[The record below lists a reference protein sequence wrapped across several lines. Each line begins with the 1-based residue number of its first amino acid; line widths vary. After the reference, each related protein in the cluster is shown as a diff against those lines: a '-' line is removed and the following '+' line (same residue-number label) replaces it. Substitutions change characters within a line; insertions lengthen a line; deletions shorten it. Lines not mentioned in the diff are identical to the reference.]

1 MIKITIIDQDN
12 KEHKLELQANCGL
25 NLMEVC
31 KTNDIDVEGVC
42 GGMALCATCHCH
54 VESNH
59 DLEPKQEAEIAMLNQ
74 CFNINK
80 KSRLACQIPVSEK
93 IDGLTIRLVGDN

>member
-1 MIKITIIDQDN
+1 MINITIIDQDN
-12 KEHKLELQANCGL
+12 NEHKIELDENCGL

-42 GGMALCATCHCH
+42 GGMALCATCHCL

-59 DLEPKQEAEIAMLNQ
+59 KLEEKQDAEIAMLNQ
-74 CFNINK
+74 CFNLEKN
-80 KSRLACQIPVSEK
+80 SRLSCQIQVSKE
-93 IDGLTIRLVGDN
+93 IDGLNIRLIGDY